1 MSTEVTGVVIISRIG
16 VLVCFWNSDIVAI
29 SFLNMCFWGANLSF
43 CSFLVILKGRPAWWH
58 DDVPLRHYSL
68 PSRLHCV
75 NDTGVF
81 KRKLKAELFRQA
93 DRTTDGKQFVG
104 APGDSLYRH
113 FTNSVCNVMPTGSCI
128 KDVRLKWARE
138 VCVKTGQQWMW
149 CVGSGGQLVPP
160 VLQVGLRMRLWPPIV
175 RDNWWQWSC
184 MELKQAK
191 VKVNSFRSTFT
202 YLKPTKMQDFYQKTM
217 GTVPGGR
224 WATPA
229 PYPIPSRAFWPQYF
243 GHCASPGVV
252 FTDKLKV
259 DVIIRN

>member
-1 MSTEVTGVVIISRIG
+1 MMCHQDITHCHHVCT
-16 VLVCFWNSDIVAI
+16 VLMTLV
-29 SFLNMCFWGANLSF
+29 FLNVNL
-43 CSFLVILKGRPAWWH
+43 KPN
-58 DDVPLRHYSL
+58 YSDK
-68 PSRLHCV
+68 PIGPPTV
-75 NDTGVF
+75 NS
-81 KRKLKAELFRQA
+81 LSALLA
-93 DRTTDGKQFVG
+93 
-104 APGDSLYRH
+104 DSLYRH

-175 RDNWWQWSC
+175 RDNWWHWSC

-224 WATPA
+224 WATPHPTPSHPMPSDPNILDTA
-229 PYPIPSRAFWPQYF
+229 PALVWCLLISWKWML
-243 GHCASPGVV
+243 S
-252 FTDKLKV
+252 
-259 DVIIRN
+259 